1 MLWETLRTLPS
12 QTFRISGV
20 SRLENAVVLQSGSGV
35 TRFEPVRVFDVLK
48 DGMEMR
54 MERFELEL
62 KIGNLL
68 LLKGKLCV
76 WEQTEVNKKLFGAGD
91 LGGLGQLVH

>member
-1 MLWETLRTLPS
+1 
-12 QTFRISGV
+12 
-20 SRLENAVVLQSGSGV
+20 VLQSGSGV